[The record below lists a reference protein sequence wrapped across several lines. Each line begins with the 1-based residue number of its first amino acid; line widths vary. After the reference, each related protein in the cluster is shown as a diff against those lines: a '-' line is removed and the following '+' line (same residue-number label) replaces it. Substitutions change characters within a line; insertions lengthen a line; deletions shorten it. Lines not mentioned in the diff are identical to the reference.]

1 MRVTPLPHSGCCPL
15 HIGTSHEAPVEAE
28 HRISAK
34 QRKEAFRPKALGFW
48 ANSGLE
54 EPPSLTSYRAL
65 DTRVELTISLPN
77 PAMVPAHAFCCT
89 TPIHSFSKHAKL
101 HTWLRNHGEKKKKRK
116 KKTWS
121 LPSRSLG
128 EGGTKMSELSPPPQ
142 PTQHCQGTSHLLVY
156 LLWVPVSDPHAGVWV
171 SQVRLVCLPP
181 ISQRSTP
188 HCQRNHG
195 SRAAELRSENRKS
208 LQQRLPGSS
217 MTTVCVCVSVHNGT
231 HRRGQGEESAL
242 AVEGQDVR

>member
-48 ANSGLE
+48 ANSALE
-54 EPPSLTSYRAL
+54 EPPALTSYRAL

-101 HTWLRNHGEKKKKRK
+101 HTRLRNHGEKKKKK
-116 KKTWS
+116 KEKDLVSPLQESW
-121 LPSRSLG
+121 
-128 EGGTKMSELSPPPQ
+128 GG
-142 PTQHCQGTSHLLVY
+142 
-156 LLWVPVSDPHAGVWV
+156 
-171 SQVRLVCLPP
+171 
-181 ISQRSTP
+181 
-188 HCQRNHG
+188 RN
-195 SRAAELRSENRKS
+195 K
-208 LQQRLPGSS
+208 
-217 MTTVCVCVSVHNGT
+217 
-231 HRRGQGEESAL
+231 
-242 AVEGQDVR
+242 DV